1 MQEKPRYGF
10 MLRGY
15 HFLSRSPVISP
26 EEKLLEVQFDGRN
39 NFLACFLRPTVVES
53 RIMLSQ
59 SGPNYEKKTV
69 PNLLFIWYWKK
80 KS

>member
-15 HFLSRSPVISP
+15 HLLSHSPVISP
-26 EEKLLEVQFDGRN
+26 EEKLLKVRFDGKN

-53 RIMLSQ
+53 RIMLPQ
-59 SGPNYEKKTV
+59 SRPNYQKKNV
-69 PNLLFIWYWKK
+69 PNLLFI
-80 KS
+80 

>member
-15 HFLSRSPVISP
+15 HLWSHSPVISP
-26 EEKLLEVQFDGRN
+26 EEKLFKVQFDGKN
-39 NFLACFLRPTVVES
+39 NFLTCFLRPIVVES

-59 SGPNYEKKTV
+59 SGPNY
-69 PNLLFIWYWKK
+69 
-80 KS
+80 